1 LVTRQQSAIACTS
14 ININSNIMN
23 KRILFYLFLDIY
35 CISITLGQQRVGIN
49 TTAPVRQLEIYGSG
63 TQHLRL
69 HSADTY
75 GNRVGIELLR
85 GDQNSGRDW
94 RINNWSGDLR
104 FNTSVDNFTTT
115 GDEVMRITE
124 EGYVGIGT
132 SAPVTK
138 LHVDSGEDASNTT
151 DGYLMIG
158 GKTSNN
164 LIIDQN
170 EIMAR
175 LNGTASNLYIQ
186 TGGGNTWFGNG
197 NVIMGTGGGQV
208 SAGDASLSEK
218 FNVNGGAFQVQL
230 RNPLDGLNDWYIG
243 ASSATWLTGDDL
255 LTFSPNTNQ
264 LNATLRLKRVTENDG
279 FEAPVMIT
287 SPSTQT
293 LYLDGNEIDSN
304 SPLYINQ
311 NSNEETYINPSGGQT
326 GIGTSNPEGALTI
339 KTTEAGLGLQ
349 RDFGIWWID
358 PTSNG
363 VVNFFKNTDLL
374 AYFSYDNGGD
384 WIAVSDRHLKENIHP
399 LSPAMDKINKLN
411 LYSYSFIHDSFSRKD
426 IGVIA
431 QELEEVFPEAVTNAN
446 DQYGVSYDQLTVIGI
461 KGIQEQETRL
471 EQMETVIDQL
481 LKRYE
486 K

>member
-1 LVTRQQSAIACTS
+1 MYKQIPF
-14 ININSNIMN
+14 IFFFE
-23 KRILFYLFLDIY
+23 IL
-35 CISITLGQQRVGIN
+35 CISISIGQQRVGVN
-49 TTAPVRQLEIYGSG
+49 TTAPVRQLEIYGTG
-63 TQHLRL
+63 TQYLRL

-75 GNRVGIELLR
+75 GNRVGIELIR
-85 GDQNSGRDW
+85 GDQNSSRDW

-104 FNTSVDNFTTT
+104 FNTSVDNFAST
-115 GDEVMRITE
+115 GDEVMRITV

-132 SAPVTK
+132 STPVAK

-158 GKTSNN
+158 GKSSNN

-175 LNGTASNLYIQ
+175 LNSTASNLYIQ
-186 TGGGNTWFGNG
+186 TGGGNTWFGSG
-197 NVIMGTGGGQV
+197 NVIMGNGGGRV
-208 SAGDASLSEK
+208 SIGEASMSEK
-218 FNVNGGAFQVQL
+218 FNVNGTAFQIQL

-243 ASSATWLTGDDL
+243 ASSANWQTGDDL
-255 LTFSPNTNQ
+255 LTFSPNTTQ
-264 LNATLRLKRVTENDG
+264 LNATLRLKRVTENNG
-279 FEAPVMIT
+279 FESPVMIT

-326 GIGTSNPEGALTI
+326 GIGTSTPDGALTI
-339 KTTEAGLGLQ
+339 KTSETGLGLQ
-349 RDFGIWWID
+349 RDFGTWWID

-384 WIAVSDRHLKENIHP
+384 WIAVSDRRLKENIRQ
-399 LSPAMDKINKLN
+399 LSPVMDKINKVG
-411 LYSYSFIHDSFSRKD
+411 LYSYTFIHDPSAGND

-431 QELEEVFPEAVTNAN
+431 QELEQVFPEAVSFTN

-461 KGIQEQETRL
+461 KGIQEQEERLQRL
-471 EQMETVIDQL
+471 ETELDHL
-481 LKRYE
+481 LRRYE